1 MDGGLRETLCSSCG
15 HRDVCAHKD
24 DYLHMVKSLQ
34 EIFYKFPENE
44 RGFMAL
50 RDPDCKFYSKEFRT
64 PRALTQR
71 VILTENDKEQL
82 LKAVEDGRKN
92 CEKLIA
98 EKVSGSI
105 CIHHIDPITMDNTKK
120 FDGKLGV

>member
-1 MDGGLRETLCSSCG
+1 MNEGVRETLCGSCS
-15 HRDVCAHKD
+15 HRDVCAHKY
-24 DYLHMVKSLQ
+24 DYMHMVKSLQ
-34 EIFYKFPENE
+34 ETFCKFPESE
-44 RGFMAL
+44 RGFMYL
-50 RDPDCKFYSKEFRT
+50 RDPDCRFYSKEFRT

-71 VILTENDKEQL
+71 AVLTENDKEKL

-98 EKVSGSI
+98 EKVSESI
-105 CIHHIDPITMDNTKK
+105 CIHHIDPITMDDAKK

>member
-15 HRDVCAHKD
+15 RRDVCAYKD
-24 DYLHMVKSLQ
+24 DYLNIAKSLQ
-34 EIFYKFPENE
+34 EVFCKFPESD
-44 RGFMAL
+44 RGFMYL
-50 RDPDCKFYSKEFRT
+50 RDPDCRFYSKEFRT
-64 PRALTQR
+64 ARA
-71 VILTENDKEQL
+71 VLTENDKENL

-92 CEKLIA
+92 CENLIA
-98 EKVSGSI
+98 EKVSESI